1 MPDCSTNLFIADFK
15 KACLNNN
22 YYFARERNKNIN
34 FLLKLGWTV
43 EDMIN
48 FLYNNLS
55 VEHYYKGPEL
65 ENNPNYNS
73 GIIFVFIIT
82 IEEFSLSAYL
92 KIKKVDD
99 SNKFVIISFH
109 EEGDN

>member
-1 MPDCSTNLFIADFK
+1 MSDWRTNLFIEDFK
-15 KACLNNN
+15 EACSQNN
-22 YYFARERNKNIN
+22 YYFAQNRNKNNN

-65 ENNPNYNS
+65 ENNPNHNS
-73 GIIFVFIIT
+73 GIIFAFIIT
-82 IEEFSLSAYL
+82 IEEFSLSVYL
-92 KIKKVDD
+92 KIKKEDD

-109 EEGDN
+109 EEGDD